1 MLACVVLTGCASYQP
16 QPITPTQLAK
26 NFEQRTLADDALRAY
41 LARQVGHPIKPC
53 PLPRFNRVM
62 LTLAAYYYNTELD
75 IARAQW
81 GTFKAGS
88 EVTGA
93 IPNPVLQLQ
102 LQYSTVTPRP
112 GHPYT
117 TKIGRDTARE

>member
-41 LARQVGHPIKPC
+41 LSRQVGHPIKPW
-53 PLPRFNRVM
+53 PLPRWNREM
-62 LTLAAYYYNTELD
+62 LTLAAYYYSPALD

-81 GTFKAGS
+81 GTRS
-88 EVTGA
+88 EERRVGKEC
-93 IPNPVLQLQ
+93 V
-102 LQYSTVTPRP
+102 STCRSRWS
-112 GHPYT
+112 PYH
-117 TKIGRDTARE
+117 